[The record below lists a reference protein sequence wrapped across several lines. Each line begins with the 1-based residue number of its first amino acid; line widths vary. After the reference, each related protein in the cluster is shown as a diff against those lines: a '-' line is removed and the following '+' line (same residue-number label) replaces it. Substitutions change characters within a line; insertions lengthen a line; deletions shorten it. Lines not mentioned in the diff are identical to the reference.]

1 MNSNIKWEN
10 DGDGDISAMVGAI
23 NMYCWEHRRDGRR
36 TEYRAFASI
45 RRVLTPGK
53 RGCLRL
59 SQAKAK
65 EDAIRLANELL
76 QDLGMALTSAIKT
89 FEKATKIEV
98 RG

>member
-23 NMYCWEHRRDGRR
+23 NMYCWEHRIHGRR
-36 TEYRAFASI
+36 TEYKGFASI

-53 RGCLRL
+53 SGCYRF
-59 SQAKAK
+59 SKEKAK
-65 EDAIRLANELL
+65 EDAILLAKELL

-89 FEKATKIEV
+89 FEKHTKV
-98 RG
+98 NV

>member
-23 NMYCWEHRRDGRR
+23 NMYCWEYRRDDRR
-36 TEYRAFASI
+36 TKYRASVSI
-45 RRVLTPGK
+45 RRVFTPGK
-53 RGCLRL
+53 LGRYRM
-59 SQAKAK
+59 SQEKAK
-65 EDAIRLANELL
+65 EDAIRLAQELL
-76 QDLGMALTSAIKT
+76 QDLDIGLTNAIKT